1 MTIELD
7 STLAQ
12 AEVLFL
18 SFAQTVADMDRRQA
32 EENFTSAGTAR
43 RRIITNSTGGTEAG
57 NNERRVATKRD
68 SLSDDLRS
76 LLVAGR

>member
-18 SFAQTVADMDRRQA
+18 SFAQLVADMDRRA
-32 EENFTSAGTAR
+32 ADEKARGTSTVR
-43 RRIITNSTGGTEAG
+43 RRNASATNEKAD
-57 NNERRVATKRD
+57 VKATPKLPL
-68 SLSDDLRS
+68 LSDDLRG

>member
-18 SFAQTVADMDRRQA
+18 SFAQLVADMDRRA
-32 EENFTSAGTAR
+32 ADERARSSTVR
-43 RRIITNSTGGTEAG
+43 RRNTASGTV
-57 NNERRVATKRD
+57 NERADVKATPKRLL
-68 SLSDDLRS
+68 LSDDLRS

>member
-18 SFAQTVADMDRRQA
+18 SFAQLVADMDRRA
-32 EENFTSAGTAR
+32 ADDKARSSSTVR
-43 RRIITNSTGGTEAG
+43 RRNTAHDGTTGEKLDVKPTPKQP
-57 NNERRVATKRD
+57 V
-68 SLSDDLRS
+68 LSDDLRG